1 MMLAVRGSHLS
12 RLTASRTP
20 RVWSLTRKIR
30 RAVVKNFS
38 LSMMAHNVKIISA
51 HGNVTLRG
59 PVKTEHE
66 KV

>member
-1 MMLAVRGSHLS
+1 MMLAVQRKPLIPADGQSNA
-12 RLTASRTP
+12 T
-20 RVWSLTRKIR
+20 SLE
-30 RAVVKNFS
+30 
-38 LSMMAHNVKIISA
+38 L

>member
-1 MMLAVRGSHLS
+1 MMLAVQRKPLIPADSQSKATSLE
-12 RLTASRTP
+12 
-20 RVWSLTRKIR
+20 LTRKIR

-59 PVKTEHE
+59 AVKTEHE

>member
-1 MMLAVRGSHLS
+1 MMLAVRGRHLS
-12 RLTASRTP
+12 PADSQSNATSLE
-20 RVWSLTRKIR
+20 LTRKIR

-38 LSMMAHNVKIISA
+38 LSMMAHNVKTISA

>member
-1 MMLAVRGSHLS
+1 MRLAVQRKPLIPTDSQSNATSLE
-12 RLTASRTP
+12 
-20 RVWSLTRKIR
+20 LTRKIR